1 MDPQISK
8 YEIVRTA
15 DGSKKMLPF
24 CSAGK
29 ISWLSLRLTAAI
41 MTLGFLDLAE
51 LMVANLLTALWRDL
65 HVSSFI
71 KREEQ
76 TTYVDEALPWMSR
89 RTLIQV
95 VDMKYYRSWIWRR
108 WRLIYLKSAWLLT
121 FDFWIGH
128 RRRSH
133 T

>member
-1 MDPQISK
+1 
-8 YEIVRTA
+8 
-15 DGSKKMLPF
+15 MLPF

-51 LMVANLLTALWRDL
+51 LMVANLLTALRRDLVL

-76 TTYVDEALPWMSR
+76 TTYVDKTLP
-89 RTLIQV
+89 
-95 VDMKYYRSWIWRR
+95 
-108 WRLIYLKSAWLLT
+108 
-121 FDFWIGH
+121 
-128 RRRSH
+128 
-133 T
+133 